1 MRNMGMNGDK
11 DFNNFCHG
19 AEQRNTVLGEGAE
32 HGTSLEY
39 LGDFPGCP
47 VVKTLHFHCR

>member
-1 MRNMGMNGDK
+1 METKISIIFAM
-11 DFNNFCHG
+11 
-19 AEQRNTVLGEGAE
+19 EQSREIQYWEGGAE